1 MGKDKKFYVAIT
13 GASGSGKTTVLKML
27 KEMNFL
33 TKDYDTF
40 SVEVIKKSE
49 RVHLKLQEII
59 GEDVVPNGQVEL
71 KRIGEYFDNHC
82 EAEKE
87 FETWYQPYLGE
98 QIRKDILKRNYQGVC
113 FFDVP
118 FLGEKEIVDLF
129 DEICLIKTDF
139 EVCCQRIQNRNGY
152 SVEKSQYLVERSSF
166 VSECDLANVCIISSN
181 FSKDELE
188 RQIIN
193 KVHVMKTLF

>member
-1 MGKDKKFYVAIT
+1 MGKDKKYYVAIT
-13 GASGSGKTTVLKML
+13 GASGSGKTSVLQML

-59 GEDVVPNGQVEL
+59 GEDFVPNGQVEL

-82 EAEKE
+82 EAEKR
-87 FETWYQPYLGE
+87 FETWYQPYLGK
-98 QIRKDILKRNYQGVC
+98 QIRKDILKSNYQGVW

-118 FLGEKEIVDLF
+118 FLGEKEIADLF
-129 DEICLIKTDF
+129 DEIWLIKTDF

-152 SVEKSQYLVERSSF
+152 SAKKAKYLVERLKVLSRCEETNVYCVSNNSSKI
-166 VSECDLANVCIISSN
+166 DLEKQVKNRLYRMMGK
-181 FSKDELE
+181 F
-188 RQIIN
+188 
-193 KVHVMKTLF
+193 